1 MEHYTALDLTCVA
14 YPDRTGESPLRPG
27 LQADRQRHAGQ
38 HPGPAGAG
46 GVQGDTCPAA
56 GARDLTRVCAGCEGG
71 ADRRGARHRHEQTL
85 PTRQQVQVSDM

>member
-1 MEHYTALDLTCVA
+1 MCVA
-14 YPDRTGESPLRPG
+14 CPDRAGEPPLRPG
-27 LQADRQRHAGQ
+27 LQAYRQRHAGQ

-56 GARDLTRVCAGCEGG
+56 GTRELTRVCAGCEGG

-85 PTRQQVQVSDM
+85 PTRQQVQVSGLTSRA

>member
-1 MEHYTALDLTCVA
+1 MCVA
-14 YPDRTGESPLRPG
+14 CPDRAGEPPLRPG

-56 GARDLTRVCAGCEGG
+56 ETRELTRVHVQAVRAGLIDVVL
-71 ADRRGARHRHEQTL
+71 AT
-85 PTRQQVQVSDM
+85 DMSKHFLHVNKFRSVT